1 MFDGYEVRMSK
12 YIFKLLLVVVAAAL
26 PLWCLDAAE
35 SPRKA
40 KDGGGKAHIRKTS
53 GKAKRSEKNLSKEN
67 PFEGDRE
74 FSGASELDKI
84 VLANLKE
91 KNIPPAKICSDA
103 VFVRR
108 VYLDITGA
116 LPSAEDAADFIDS
129 KDANK
134 RAKLV
139 DRLLDSPEYSE
150 YAAFK
155 WADILKI
162 KAEFPINLWPNAA
175 QAYHKYITQLL
186 DRNVPYDKIAYE
198 LLTAKGSN
206 FRVPA
211 VNFFRAMQ
219 GRGPELS
226 AACVAAA
233 FMGMRFDS
241 MDKEQRANMA
251 AFFSRIKYKSTKE
264 WKEEIVFVDP
274 MTEDLPFNG
283 ILPNGDKISLP
294 AGSDPREAFA
304 IWLVRS
310 DIFARNFANRL
321 FGSLTGNYLVSDP
334 DDMLVSETYNKPL
347 LDFLAKSFKES
358 GYDIKALNR
367 LILLSDTYAQ
377 SAISQEKD
385 SVKAEQNQAVYRV
398 RRLEAEVLIDAL
410 CKITGTSEIYSSMI
424 PEPYTT
430 MPTDKRAVTIPDGS
444 ISTPFLEMFGKS
456 QRDTGEVGE
465 RDSSPTASQKLYM
478 LNSTHI
484 RSKLERSPI
493 LAPFVRMKPTDAAMG
508 LYLVIL
514 SRRPNA
520 EELSVV
526 ESLSKG
532 QNPSIFIRDLAW
544 ALVNTE
550 EFINRH

>member
-1 MFDGYEVRMSK
+1 MLKCILKFLAVGIALS
-12 YIFKLLLVVVAAAL
+12 LPLSVVAQTPDNKDL
-26 PLWCLDAAE
+26 PKKTRQV
-35 SPRKA
+35 S
-40 KDGGGKAHIRKTS
+40 KDRGKKNKGKSS
-53 GKAKRSEKNLSKEN
+53 GKAAAIADEN
-67 PFEGDRE
+67 PFESGEKFKASTPLDR
-74 FSGASELDKI
+74 I
-84 VLANLKE
+84 VLSNLNG
-91 KNIPPAKICSDA
+91 KNIAPANICSDA

-108 VYLDITGA
+108 VYLDITGS
-116 LPSAEDAADFIDS
+116 LPTAEDVADFIDS
-129 KDANK
+129 KDKNK

-139 DRLLDSPEYSE
+139 DKLLASPEYSE

-175 QAYHKYITQLL
+175 QAYHKYITQML
-186 DRNVPYDKIAYE
+186 DANVPYDKIAYE

-219 GRGPELS
+219 GRGPQL
-226 AACVAAA
+226 AASCVSAA
-233 FMGMRFDS
+233 FMGTRFDS
-241 MDKEQRANMA
+241 LPKDQRENMA
-251 AFFSRIKYKSTKE
+251 KFFSRIKYKATKE
-264 WKEEIVFVDP
+264 WKEEIVFLDP
-274 MTEDLPFNG
+274 MEEDIPFSG
-283 ILPNGDKISLP
+283 ILPNGEKVNLP
-294 AGSDPREAFA
+294 AGADPREAFA

-310 DIFARNFANRL
+310 DIFAQNFVNRL

-334 DDMLVSETYNKPL
+334 DDMLVSEVYNKPL
-347 LDFLAKSFKES
+347 LDFLSKSFKES

-367 LILLSDTYAQ
+367 QILLSDTYAQ
-377 SAISQEKD
+377 SSIAQEKD
-385 SVKAEQNQAVYRV
+385 SSKAEKNQAVYRA

-456 QRDTGEVGE
+456 QRDTGEVAE

-493 LAPFVRMKPTDAAMG
+493 LAPFVRMRPTDAAAG

-514 SRRPNA
+514 SRRPTAA
-520 EELSVV
+520 EFNEIKQ
-526 ESLSKG
+526 LSKSKNSG
-532 QNPSIFIRDLAW
+532 VFIKDLAW

>member
-1 MFDGYEVRMSK
+1 MLKCILKFLAAYFALS
-12 YIFKLLLVVVAAAL
+12 LPLSVVAQTSDNKDL
-26 PLWCLDAAE
+26 PKKTRQV
-35 SPRKA
+35 S
-40 KDGGGKAHIRKTS
+40 KDRGKKNKGKSS
-53 GKAKRSEKNLSKEN
+53 GKAAAIADEN
-67 PFEGDRE
+67 PFESGEKFKASTPLDR
-74 FSGASELDKI
+74 I
-84 VLANLKE
+84 VLSNLNG
-91 KNIPPAKICSDA
+91 KNIAPANICSDA

-108 VYLDITGA
+108 VYLDITGS
-116 LPSAEDAADFIDS
+116 LPTAEDVADFIDS
-129 KDANK
+129 KDKNK

-139 DRLLDSPEYSE
+139 DKLLASPEYSE

-175 QAYHKYITQLL
+175 QAYHKYITQML
-186 DRNVPYDKIAYE
+186 DANVPYDKIAYE

-219 GRGPELS
+219 GRGPQL
-226 AACVAAA
+226 AASCVSAA
-233 FMGMRFDS
+233 FMGTRFDS
-241 MDKEQRANMA
+241 LPKDQRENMA
-251 AFFSRIKYKSTKE
+251 KFFSRIKYKATKE
-264 WKEEIVFVDP
+264 WKEEIVFLDP
-274 MTEDLPFNG
+274 MEEDIPFSG
-283 ILPNGDKISLP
+283 ILPNGEKVNLP
-294 AGSDPREAFA
+294 AGADPREAFA

-310 DIFARNFANRL
+310 DIFAQNFVNRL

-334 DDMLVSETYNKPL
+334 DDMLVSEVYNKPL
-347 LDFLAKSFKES
+347 LDFLSKSFKES

-367 LILLSDTYAQ
+367 QILLSDTYAQ
-377 SAISQEKD
+377 SSISQEKD
-385 SVKAEQNQAVYRV
+385 SSKAEKNQAVYRA

-456 QRDTGEVGE
+456 QRDTGEVAE

-493 LAPFVRMKPTDAAMG
+493 LAPFVRMRPTDAAAG

-514 SRRPNA
+514 SRRPTAA
-520 EELSVV
+520 EFNEIKQ
-526 ESLSKG
+526 LSKSKNSG
-532 QNPSIFIRDLAW
+532 IFIKDLAW

>member
-1 MFDGYEVRMSK
+1 MLKCILKFLAAYFALS
-12 YIFKLLLVVVAAAL
+12 LPLSVVAQTPDNKDL
-26 PLWCLDAAE
+26 PKKTRQV
-35 SPRKA
+35 S
-40 KDGGGKAHIRKTS
+40 KDRGKKNKGKSS
-53 GKAKRSEKNLSKEN
+53 GKAAAIADEN
-67 PFEGDRE
+67 PFESGEKFKASTPLDR
-74 FSGASELDKI
+74 I
-84 VLANLKE
+84 VLSNLNG
-91 KNIPPAKICSDA
+91 KNIAPANICSDA

-108 VYLDITGA
+108 VYLDITGS
-116 LPSAEDAADFIDS
+116 LPTAEDVADFIDS
-129 KDANK
+129 KDKNK

-139 DRLLDSPEYSE
+139 DKLLASPEYSE

-175 QAYHKYITQLL
+175 QAYHKYITQML
-186 DRNVPYDKIAYE
+186 DVNVPYDKIAFE

-219 GRGPELS
+219 GRGPQL
-226 AACVAAA
+226 AASCVSAA
-233 FMGMRFDS
+233 FMGTRFDS
-241 MDKEQRANMA
+241 LPKDQRENMA
-251 AFFSRIKYKSTKE
+251 KFFSRIKYKATKE
-264 WKEEIVFVDP
+264 WKEEIVFLDP
-274 MTEDLPFNG
+274 MEEDIPFSG
-283 ILPNGDKISLP
+283 ILPNGEKVNLP
-294 AGSDPREAFA
+294 AGADPREAFA

-310 DIFARNFANRL
+310 DIFAQNFVNRL

-334 DDMLVSETYNKPL
+334 DDMLVSEVYNKPL
-347 LDFLAKSFKES
+347 LDFLSKSFKES

-367 LILLSDTYAQ
+367 QILLSDTYAQ
-377 SAISQEKD
+377 SSIAQEKD
-385 SVKAEQNQAVYRV
+385 SSKAEKNQAVYRA

-456 QRDTGEVGE
+456 QRDTGEVAE

-493 LAPFVRMKPTDAAMG
+493 LAPFVRMRPTDAAAG

-514 SRRPNA
+514 SRRPTAA
-520 EELSVV
+520 EFNEIKQ
-526 ESLSKG
+526 LSKSKNSG
-532 QNPSIFIRDLAW
+532 IFIKDLAW

>member
-1 MFDGYEVRMSK
+1 MLKCILKFLAAYFALS
-12 YIFKLLLVVVAAAL
+12 LPLSVVAQTPDNKDL
-26 PLWCLDAAE
+26 PKKTRQA
-35 SPRKA
+35 S
-40 KDGGGKAHIRKTS
+40 KDREKKNKGKSS
-53 GKAKRSEKNLSKEN
+53 GKAAAIADEN
-67 PFEGDRE
+67 PFESGEKFKASTPLDR
-74 FSGASELDKI
+74 I
-84 VLANLKE
+84 VLSNLNG
-91 KNIPPAKICSDA
+91 KNIAPANICSDA

-108 VYLDITGA
+108 VYLDITGS
-116 LPSAEDAADFIDS
+116 LPTAEDVADFIDS
-129 KDANK
+129 KDKNK

-139 DRLLDSPEYSE
+139 DKLLASPEYSE

-175 QAYHKYITQLL
+175 QAYHKYITQML
-186 DRNVPYDKIAYE
+186 DVNVPYDKIAFE

-219 GRGPELS
+219 GRGPQL
-226 AACVAAA
+226 AASCVSAA
-233 FMGMRFDS
+233 FMGTRFDS
-241 MDKEQRANMA
+241 LPKDQRENMA
-251 AFFSRIKYKSTKE
+251 KFFSRIKYKATKE
-264 WKEEIVFVDP
+264 WKEEIVFLDP
-274 MTEDLPFNG
+274 MEEDIPFSG
-283 ILPNGDKISLP
+283 ILPNGEKVNLP
-294 AGSDPREAFA
+294 AGADPREAFA

-310 DIFARNFANRL
+310 DIFAQNFVNRL

-334 DDMLVSETYNKPL
+334 DDMLVSEVYNKPL
-347 LDFLAKSFKES
+347 LDFLSKSFKES

-367 LILLSDTYAQ
+367 QILLSDTYAQ
-377 SAISQEKD
+377 SSIAQEKD
-385 SVKAEQNQAVYRV
+385 SSKAEKNQAVYRA

-456 QRDTGEVGE
+456 QRDTGEVAE

-493 LAPFVRMKPTDAAMG
+493 LAPFVRMRPTDAAAG

-514 SRRPNA
+514 SRRPTAA
-520 EELSVV
+520 EFNEIKQ
-526 ESLSKG
+526 LSKSKNSG
-532 QNPSIFIRDLAW
+532 IFIKDLAW

>member
-1 MFDGYEVRMSK
+1 MLKCILKFLAAYFALS
-12 YIFKLLLVVVAAAL
+12 LPLSVVAQTSDNKDL
-26 PLWCLDAAE
+26 PKKTRQV
-35 SPRKA
+35 S
-40 KDGGGKAHIRKTS
+40 KDRGKKNKGKSS
-53 GKAKRSEKNLSKEN
+53 GKAAAIAEEN
-67 PFEGDRE
+67 PFESGEKFKASTPLDR
-74 FSGASELDKI
+74 I
-84 VLANLKE
+84 VLSNLNG
-91 KNIPPAKICSDA
+91 KNIAPANICSDA

-108 VYLDITGA
+108 VYLDITGS
-116 LPSAEDAADFIDS
+116 LPTAEDVADFIDS
-129 KDANK
+129 KDKNK

-139 DRLLDSPEYSE
+139 DKLLASPEYSE

-175 QAYHKYITQLL
+175 QAYHKYITQML
-186 DRNVPYDKIAYE
+186 DANVPYDKIAFE

-219 GRGPELS
+219 GRGPQL
-226 AACVAAA
+226 AASCVSAA
-233 FMGMRFDS
+233 FMGTRFDS
-241 MDKEQRANMA
+241 LPKDQRENMA
-251 AFFSRIKYKSTKE
+251 KFFSRIKYKATKE
-264 WKEEIVFVDP
+264 WKEEIVFLDP
-274 MTEDLPFNG
+274 MEEDIPFSG
-283 ILPNGDKISLP
+283 ILPNGEKVNLP
-294 AGSDPREAFA
+294 AGADPREAFA

-310 DIFARNFANRL
+310 DIFAQNFVNRL

-334 DDMLVSETYNKPL
+334 DDMLVSEVYNKPL
-347 LDFLAKSFKES
+347 LDFLSKSFKES

-367 LILLSDTYAQ
+367 QILLSDTYAQ
-377 SAISQEKD
+377 SSIAQEKD
-385 SVKAEQNQAVYRV
+385 SSKAEKNQAVYRA

-456 QRDTGEVGE
+456 QRDTGEVAE

-493 LAPFVRMKPTDAAMG
+493 LAPFVRMRPTDAAAG

-514 SRRPNA
+514 SRRPTAA
-520 EELSVV
+520 EFNEIKQ
-526 ESLSKG
+526 LSKSKNSG
-532 QNPSIFIRDLAW
+532 IFIKDLAW

>member
-1 MFDGYEVRMSK
+1 MLKCILKFLAAYFALS
-12 YIFKLLLVVVAAAL
+12 LPLSVVAQTPDNKDL
-26 PLWCLDAAE
+26 PKKTRQV
-35 SPRKA
+35 S
-40 KDGGGKAHIRKTS
+40 KDRGKKNKGKSS
-53 GKAKRSEKNLSKEN
+53 GKAAAIADEN
-67 PFEGDRE
+67 PFE
-74 FSGASELDKI
+74 SGEKFKASTPLDKI
-84 VLANLKE
+84 VLANLNSK
-91 KNIPPAKICSDA
+91 KIAPANICSDA

-108 VYLDITGA
+108 VYLDITGS
-116 LPSAEDAADFIDS
+116 LPTAEDVADFIDS
-129 KDANK
+129 KDKNK

-139 DRLLDSPEYSE
+139 DKLLASPEYSE

-175 QAYHKYITQLL
+175 QAYHKYITQML
-186 DRNVPYDKIAYE
+186 DVNVPYDKIAFE

-219 GRGPELS
+219 GRGPQL
-226 AACVAAA
+226 AASCVSAA
-233 FMGMRFDS
+233 FMGTRFDS
-241 MDKEQRANMA
+241 LPKDQRENMA
-251 AFFSRIKYKSTKE
+251 KFFSRIKYKATKE
-264 WKEEIVFVDP
+264 WKEEIVFLDP
-274 MTEDLPFNG
+274 MEEDIPFSG
-283 ILPNGDKISLP
+283 ILPNGEKVNLP
-294 AGSDPREAFA
+294 AGADPREAFA

-310 DIFARNFANRL
+310 DIFAQNFVNRL

-334 DDMLVSETYNKPL
+334 DDMLVSEVYNKPL
-347 LDFLAKSFKES
+347 LDFLSKSFKES

-367 LILLSDTYAQ
+367 QILLSDTYAQ
-377 SAISQEKD
+377 SSIAQEKD
-385 SVKAEQNQAVYRV
+385 SSKAEKNQAVYRA

-456 QRDTGEVGE
+456 QRDTGEVAE

-493 LAPFVRMKPTDAAMG
+493 LAPFVRMRPADAAAG

-514 SRRPNA
+514 SRRPTAA
-520 EELSVV
+520 EFNEIKQ
-526 ESLSKG
+526 LSKSKNSG
-532 QNPSIFIRDLAW
+532 IFIKDLVW